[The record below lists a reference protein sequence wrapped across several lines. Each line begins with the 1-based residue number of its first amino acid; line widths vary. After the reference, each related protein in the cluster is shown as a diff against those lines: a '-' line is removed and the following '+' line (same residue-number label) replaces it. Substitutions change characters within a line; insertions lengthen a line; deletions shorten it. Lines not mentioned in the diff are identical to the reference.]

1 MLKQNDFY
9 HVGIITHDFEETL
22 ERLSHQMGLSW
33 SPLIQVPVPLW
44 TRDHGMM
51 EIQSCAVYSQQEPC
65 IEIVRAIPGTPWVP
79 IEGRPLHHLG
89 YWTDDLAATSAALE
103 ERGCPKV
110 LCAWANGQMF
120 GMAYHQMPDGMY
132 VEIVDR
138 ASFADWPAFL
148 SGRVEHEVIL
158 PD

>member
-51 EIQSCAVYSQQEPC
+51 EIQS
-65 IEIVRAIPGTPWVP
+65 
-79 IEGRPLHHLG
+79 
-89 YWTDDLAATSAALE
+89 
-103 ERGCPKV
+103 
-110 LCAWANGQMF
+110 
-120 GMAYHQMPDGMY
+120 
-132 VEIVDR
+132 
-138 ASFADWPAFL
+138 
-148 SGRVEHEVIL
+148 
-158 PD
+158 